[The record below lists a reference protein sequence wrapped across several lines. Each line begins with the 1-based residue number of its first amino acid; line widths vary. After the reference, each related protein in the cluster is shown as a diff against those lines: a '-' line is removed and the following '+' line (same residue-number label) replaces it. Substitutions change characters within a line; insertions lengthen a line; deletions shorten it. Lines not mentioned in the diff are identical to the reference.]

1 MGGGGFG
8 DHMIFRE
15 NGGGHSSPMEYKGG
29 GGGGALEHWLLTNCQ
44 WGGKHKNFTEP

>member
-1 MGGGGFG
+1 MGGGGGDLG

-29 GGGGALEHWLLTNCQ
+29 GGGL
-44 WGGKHKNFTEP
+44 